1 MTIGWQFPLNAGG
14 SAQGFSDGAIDTFSG
29 RRLSSLVREVIQ
41 NSLDAVDTNAE
52 APVTVE
58 FSLAHLEK
66 DELSDL
72 QDLSRHF
79 DKCSEMAK
87 LQKLPTAQD
96 FHDTA
101 AKTIR
106 KSSKVPVLAISDSNT
121 KGLSGPIDD
130 TYGPWFALTK
140 GTGITQKSAAGSLG
154 SFGHGSKAPFAMG
167 LLRTVY
173 YLSKTINPDGE
184 DELRFQGKSILQS
197 HRHPDSDETTQG
209 TGFFGVQ
216 ENLKPILNSEIPKW
230 AVDLRSAH
238 SDGYGT
244 TILIPHARFRDDL
257 FPETIITVVANFFYA
272 IFKNNLRVIVDGEE
286 INQQN
291 IIDKFEWCK
300 SVIEHEQDEIDHDHV
315 LNCFKSIE
323 TIINPT
329 FDGHQEIPNFGRID
343 WFLRLGDDF
352 NYKAV
357 AISRESG
364 MLITRKPTRLEIFRN
379 KKPFDMFVFVNAG
392 DGSRA
397 LKRLE
402 NPAHDNF
409 EFDRVQDS
417 NDEASVTKLYKAM
430 VDKIRAVLDNY
441 AAIDTADEVQLSE
454 LSQLMFELGTSEERS
469 ENTERGGSMYISK
482 GAVTR
487 VKPQVG
493 GGAGAAGV
501 MTTQGQNHGQGS
513 GAGTG
518 VKGNR
523 GNTPGGGTKTV
534 EVVGGKEGVVKGSS
548 SIQVANLRMSRAVG
562 AKNPR
567 LAKVSFTVFSEGAY
581 SFQLYKSGE
590 TDQGVVTLLKDG
602 KPTSAYSLNFDEP
615 GRKSLIV
622 EVENKEDLEY
632 ALEGWID
639 V

>member
-1 MTIGWQFPLNAGG
+1 M
-14 SAQGFSDGAIDTFSG
+14 
-29 RRLSSLVREVIQ
+29 
-41 NSLDAVDTNAE
+41 
-52 APVTVE
+52 
-58 FSLAHLEK
+58 
-66 DELSDL
+66 
-72 QDLSRHF
+72 
-79 DKCSEMAK
+79 
-87 LQKLPTAQD
+87 
-96 FHDTA
+96 
-101 AKTIR
+101 
-106 KSSKVPVLAISDSNT
+106 
-121 KGLSGPIDD
+121 
-130 TYGPWFALTK
+130 
-140 GTGITQKSAAGSLG
+140 
-154 SFGHGSKAPFAMG
+154 
-167 LLRTVY
+167 
-173 YLSKTINPDGE
+173 
-184 DELRFQGKSILQS
+184 
-197 HRHPDSDETTQG
+197 
-209 TGFFGVQ
+209 Q
-216 ENLKPILNSEIPKW
+216 ENLKPILNSEIPQW

-441 AAIDTADEVQLSE
+441 VAIDTADEVQLSE

-518 VKGNR
+518 GKGNR
-523 GNTPGGGTKTV
+523 GNTPGGGTKKV
-534 EVVGGKEGVVKGSS
+534 EVVGGKEGVIKGSS

-562 AKNPR
+562 STNR
-567 LAKVSFTVFSEGAY
+567 LAKVSFTVFNEGLQ
-581 SFQLYKSGE
+581 F
-590 TDQGVVTLLKDG
+590 
-602 KPTSAYSLNFDEP
+602 P
-615 GRKSLIV
+615 
-622 EVENKEDLEY
+622 
-632 ALEGWID
+632 AL
-639 V
+639 

>member
-41 NSLDAVDTNAE
+41 NSLDAPDENAE

-87 LQKLPTAQD
+87 LQELPPAQD

-121 KGLSGPIDD
+121 QGLFGPIDD

-216 ENLKPILNSEIPKW
+216 ENLKPILNSEIPQW
-230 AVDLRSAH
+230 AIDLRSAH

-272 IFKNNLRVIVDGEE
+272 IFKNNLRVIVDGQE
-286 INQQN
+286 INQHN
-291 IIDKFEWCK
+291 IVDKFEWCK

-392 DGSRA
+392 DGSKA

-487 VKPQVG
+487 AKPQVG

-501 MTTQGQNHGQGS
+501 IATQGQNHGQGG

-518 VKGNR
+518 KKGNR
-523 GNTPGGGTKTV
+523 GNTPGGGTKKV
-534 EVVGGKEGVVKGSS
+534 EVVGGKDGVIKGTS
-548 SIQVANLRMSRAVG
+548 SIQVANLRMSRALGVT
-562 AKNPR
+562 NPR
-567 LAKVSFTVFSEGAY
+567 LAKVSFTVFNEGTY

-590 TDQGVVTLLKDG
+590 TDQGVVTLIKDG

-615 GRKSLIV
+615 GRKSLMI
-622 EVENKEDLEY
+622 EVESKEDLEY